1 MPRPSIDKQTFA
13 HKSNA
18 SHNIFYCLCF
28 IYFVMC
34 VAENIGNNGNGALGP
49 TEQWE
54 KIWKQ
59 ISITDD

>member
-1 MPRPSIDKQTFA
+1 
-13 HKSNA
+13 
-18 SHNIFYCLCF
+18 
-28 IYFVMC
+28 MC